1 MHWINWIQCLK
12 KLNRIQIYDK
22 HFLSNFNKN
31 QVYKKIANTKVLIN
45 QDKLNTQ
52 TNWHI
57 YWIAK
62 LVMATG
68 LLNEKRG
75 LENFPT
81 ATIAISNSQK
91 CTPHLFQNTW
101 FLFLIILFVR
111 RFAINLSTC
120 ILNTQK
126 RVKYGLCWPFT
137 SMLFTKSLKFTCM
150 LPIIPLLPNTICWY

>member
-1 MHWINWIQCLK
+1 MGFQGLPLHIHSNQSSHLIVKSFEWCKNNILHWINWIQCLK

-31 QVYKKIANTKVLIN
+31 QVYKNIANIKVLIN

-68 LLNEKRG
+68 LLNEKSG

-81 ATIAISNSQK
+81 ATIAISN
-91 CTPHLFQNTW
+91 
-101 FLFLIILFVR
+101 FLKSAPLIYSKTHGFY
-111 RFAINLSTC
+111 FSSYC
-120 ILNTQK
+120 
-126 RVKYGLCWPFT
+126 
-137 SMLFTKSLKFTCM
+137 S
-150 LPIIPLLPNTICWY
+150 